1 MQPLIEPLKDS
12 HTVIINGQR
21 KHFLISQIVFL
32 PEGLGAAT
40 RMRELKAQRSL
51 QPLPSF
57 AALDF
62 GGGNCSIV
70 GLNVD
75 GGVAGFAQTTPGV
88 LALYADIA
96 AAIAADN
103 GGIAP
108 TDDAVRLGIEL
119 GTYRLGGYGK
129 TDFKALYENVLP
141 KWIST
146 RLSEIRAK
154 AGDILDRSA
163 VKVVCGGGANLPGL
177 MSHLPKDYAQANNPQ
192 QLESQG
198 LLEYARR
205 AAVMTSAERR
215 VTVSST
221 IYPKLEQLAHRDQ
234 VTVADV
240 VNAIL
245 LQTLKPYGAVAA
257 VAAPAITF
265 SASPIWPRSV
275 SSCHPRR
282 LVAHSISSGQ
292 KTKGTATESEA
303 SAPRRIPPP
312 ESNNE
317 NEQRNPPI
325 MTNPVINGQLPD
337 DTFVPTFEGTDFELD
352 YRGFH

>member
-1 MQPLIEPLKDS
+1 MLQSLNTISVQDTSATLTKTERTVPVGLAVGNHAIKLSTAAKDYVVRSQSLDYHPDLLSGSNTLLLGEAVTTDIFSGKLAVGEGLDTYNGVQTLAHGLKGELYSRYALLAIANAVDNGAFINLAVSLPTSHMQPLIEPLKDS

-40 RMRELKAQRSL
+40 RMRELKARRSL

-70 GLNVD
+70 GLNAD

-119 GTYRLGGYGK
+119 STYRLGGYGE
-129 TDFKALYENVLP
+129 TDFKTIYENVLP

-177 MSHLPKDYAQANNPQ
+177 MSHLPKDYAQANNSQ

-205 AAVMTSAERR
+205 A
-215 VTVSST
+215 
-221 IYPKLEQLAHRDQ
+221 Q
-234 VTVADV
+234 
-240 VNAIL
+240 
-245 LQTLKPYGAVAA
+245 
-257 VAAPAITF
+257 
-265 SASPIWPRSV
+265 
-275 SSCHPRR
+275 
-282 LVAHSISSGQ
+282 
-292 KTKGTATESEA
+292 
-303 SAPRRIPPP
+303 
-312 ESNNE
+312 
-317 NEQRNPPI
+317 
-325 MTNPVINGQLPD
+325 
-337 DTFVPTFEGTDFELD
+337 
-352 YRGFH
+352 

>member
-1 MQPLIEPLKDS
+1 MTLQSIERISSDSYSPTYSEQQRTIAVGLAVGNHAIKLSTAAKDYIIRSQSLDYHPDLLSGSNTLLLGEAITTDIFSGQLAVGEGLDTYNGVQTLAHGLKGELYSRYALLAIANAVDNGAFINLAVSLPTSHMQPLIEPLKDS
-12 HTVIINGQR
+12 HTVIINSQR

-40 RMRELKAQRSL
+40 RMRELKAQHSL

-70 GLNVD
+70 GLNAD

-119 GTYRLGGYGK
+119 GTYRLGGYGT

-205 AAVMTSAERR
+205 A
-215 VTVSST
+215 
-221 IYPKLEQLAHRDQ
+221 Q
-234 VTVADV
+234 
-240 VNAIL
+240 
-245 LQTLKPYGAVAA
+245 
-257 VAAPAITF
+257 
-265 SASPIWPRSV
+265 
-275 SSCHPRR
+275 
-282 LVAHSISSGQ
+282 
-292 KTKGTATESEA
+292 
-303 SAPRRIPPP
+303 
-312 ESNNE
+312 
-317 NEQRNPPI
+317 
-325 MTNPVINGQLPD
+325 
-337 DTFVPTFEGTDFELD
+337 
-352 YRGFH
+352 